1 MPQPSWQAGK
11 VPAGKRAVPDVA
23 GLADPFTGF
32 TTYYAGSYTV
42 VGGTSLAAPVVASIV
57 ALSKAHTGRKVGL
70 ASPSLYRLLGTSALR
85 DVRAGS
91 VGIYYPFNPAG
102 AGAPPGQ
109 LRRGVRPEAPGRPA
123 VPARLGQRHGCRGTP
138 NGTTFLDAFGR

>member
-1 MPQPSWQAGK
+1 M
-11 VPAGKRAVPDVA
+11 
-23 GLADPFTGF
+23 
-32 TTYYAGSYTV
+32 
-42 VGGTSLAAPVVASIV
+42 VASIV

-102 AGAPPGQ
+102 AGAPPGSYVVGFDRKPQ
-109 LRRGVRPEAPGRPA
+109 GDLQSRPGWDNVTGV
-123 VPARLGQRHGCRGTP
+123 GTP